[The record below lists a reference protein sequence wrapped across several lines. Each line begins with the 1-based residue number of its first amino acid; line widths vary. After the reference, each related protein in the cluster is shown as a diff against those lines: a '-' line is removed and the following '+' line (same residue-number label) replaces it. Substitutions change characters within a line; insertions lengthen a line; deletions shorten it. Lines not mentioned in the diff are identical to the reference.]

1 MNSQSSREL
10 FKNYKQKLS
19 DLYSPDEAASQ
30 VQWLF
35 EHFLG
40 ISRKDL
46 LLDKKILV
54 IPGKIELAMSQLIM
68 GTPIQYVLGVAP
80 FYGRDFQVTPH
91 VLIPRFETEEL
102 VHLIIQENTVAA
114 ANILDVGTGSG
125 CIPITLSLELPKSR
139 VVGIDISPEAL
150 GVAVGNAQS
159 LNASLD
165 FHQVDVLRE
174 ELPSGPW
181 DIIVSNPPYVRHLEK
196 AAMHK
201 NVTDYEPALA
211 LFVPDDDPLL
221 FYRVITQKAVHKLN
235 PGGTLYFEINEAFGR
250 ETKQLLEK
258 EGLTE
263 VQIHLDLQGKDR
275 IVRGTWLG

>member
-114 ANILDVGTGSG
+114 PSILDVGTGSG

-211 LFVPDDDPLL
+211 LFVPDGDPLL